1 MIFSEILDI
10 GQLKEWFFELYY
22 TYKSKKKEKD
32 MTNKKLMKSSCDICV
47 RYEEIYTMLEELNQT
62 YLKG

>member
-32 MTNKKLMKSSCDICV
+32 MTNKKLMKLI
-47 RYEEIYTMLEELNQT
+47 RRIEYGI
-62 YLKG
+62 